1 MNKSGWAKDGKLLRF
16 QTWWDIRE
24 FFDLETIFEEKL
36 KIVAG
41 YHELRC
47 KACGVFKYRIDVK

>member
-1 MNKSGWAKDGKLLRF
+1 MQKMENYFFFKL
-16 QTWWDIRE
+16 DEIS
-24 FFDLETIFEEKL
+24 DLETIFEEKL